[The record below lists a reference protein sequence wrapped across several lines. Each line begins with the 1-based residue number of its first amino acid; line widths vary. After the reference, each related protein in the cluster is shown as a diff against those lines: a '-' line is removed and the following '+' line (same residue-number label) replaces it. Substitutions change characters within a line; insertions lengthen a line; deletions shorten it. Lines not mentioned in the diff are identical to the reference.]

1 MEFKIKTSL
10 AIGTVFVVL
19 LIAGCKTTV
28 VERGDHPDHSD
39 HRDDSP
45 DRQDRPP
52 NRDNQ
57 DR

>member
-1 MEFKIKTSL
+1 MKTSL